1 MIFCGAGNA
10 PQNPHAPQDMVFFVR
25 QMNLSLLVREQV
37 SIDLTMIGIG
47 DGAISKRQFPP

>member
-1 MIFCGAGNA
+1 MRHRIE
-10 PQNPHAPQDMVFFVR
+10 FFVR